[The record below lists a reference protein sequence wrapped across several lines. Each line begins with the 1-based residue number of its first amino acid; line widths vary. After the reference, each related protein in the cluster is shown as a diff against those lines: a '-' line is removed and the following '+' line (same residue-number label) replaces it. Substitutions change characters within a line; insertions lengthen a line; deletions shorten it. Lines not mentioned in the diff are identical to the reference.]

1 MIILNKIIPIIFIFI
16 LGYILKKIRFLK
28 KEDGD
33 LFLKVVFYISLPAL
47 IIISIS
53 GSRLNFQFAYLPL
66 IATVIIF
73 TTFGLSLLIGRL
85 LSLSRPVMGTFL
97 IGAMIMN
104 TSFNLPFV
112 LAAYGEQ
119 GIAVLSMFDL
129 GNIIIVL
136 SFVYYIACRY
146 SESRCSSKIVL
157 QKFLLFPPI
166 WGLLIGILLS
176 LAQMQLPQF
185 IAGFL
190 DLMGGLT
197 VPLIMLTLGIYFEL
211 KISHPK
217 TLLIGLL
224 LRFGLG
230 FALAF
235 LAIKLF
241 KLNGLSEKIVL
252 LEGLAPAG
260 YNTLIFSVQE
270 KLDVNFAAEFVSV
283 SILIGLVLIPVV
295 LFILG

>member
-1 MIILNKIIPIIFIFI
+1 MAAEKKTVQSIIKLNLSRIPWGDFLPCMFAPLVILQIISSVGASL
-16 LGYILKKIRFLK
+16 LG
-28 KEDGD
+28 
-33 LFLKVVFYISLPAL
+33 VCISLAWL
-47 IIISIS
+47 
-53 GSRLNFQFAYLPL
+53 
-66 IATVIIF
+66 
-73 TTFGLSLLIGRL
+73 
-85 LSLSRPVMGTFL
+85 
-97 IGAMIMN
+97 
-104 TSFNLPFV
+104 V
-112 LAAYGEQ
+112 LAA
-119 GIAVLSMFDL
+119 
-129 GNIIIVL
+129 III
-136 SFVYYIACRY
+136 YIRKHRV
-146 SESRCSSKIVL
+146 S
-157 QKFLLFPPI
+157 LFAI
-166 WGLLIGILLS
+166 ITFI
-176 LAQMQLPQF
+176 MTFTQF
-185 IAGFL
+185 MAGFL
-190 DLMGGLT
+190 DLLGGLT

-283 SILIGLVLIPVV
+283 SILIGLVLIPIV